1 MQDYEP
7 IAVQRKPV
15 NLLHKPTFDRILSQ
29 FTLEQQKTLEAHLP
43 LQPPS
48 VCVQFWRLAIYSP
61 GAAMRYLNI
70 ESNYIPTEPEIVVR
84 RARQR
89 LRRSA

>member
-1 MQDYEP
+1 MQDHESTA
-7 IAVQRKPV
+7 IQRKPV

-43 LQPPS
+43 LQPTS
-48 VCVQFWRLAIYSP
+48 VCVQFWRLAIHSP

-70 ESNYIPTEPEIVVR
+70 ESNYIPLEPEIVAK
-84 RARQR
+84 RARQK